1 MCANLQAKGLAR
13 AVSSDLADTSCCNAL
28 IYISDSFIRPVTNR
42 SLDGSHYYW
51 SKIATSYQLGGKIG
65 IRETTYHFQ
74 VPPYPVAWF
83 FRGQKRAQKWPL
95 WNAPISRLGF
105 TPKLSRPVFRQ
116 KMAIFGTP
124 AFRKYQ
130 NTKWIFMFN
139 FPKNRPKKGGFR
151 VYLHRFLAREN
162 GARNNIFAAAS
173 QQLNHHLAPTYPSWI
188 GFSFCFL
195 LENGWSGVGRAR
207 TQ

>member
-1 MCANLQAKGLAR
+1 
-13 AVSSDLADTSCCNAL
+13 
-28 IYISDSFIRPVTNR
+28 
-42 SLDGSHYYW
+42 
-51 SKIATSYQLGGKIG
+51 
-65 IRETTYHFQ
+65 
-74 VPPYPVAWF
+74 
-83 FRGQKRAQKWPL
+83 
-95 WNAPISRLGF
+95 
-105 TPKLSRPVFRQ
+105 
-116 KMAIFGTP
+116 
-124 AFRKYQ
+124 
-130 NTKWIFMFN
+130 MFN